1 MSCVCTVKKADVY
14 HQTNMTYEGVE
25 LPRCSGCGKLV
36 REEGLLCRKCAKR
49 AKKIK
54 GKSGE

>member
-1 MSCVCTVKKADVY
+1 VKKADVY